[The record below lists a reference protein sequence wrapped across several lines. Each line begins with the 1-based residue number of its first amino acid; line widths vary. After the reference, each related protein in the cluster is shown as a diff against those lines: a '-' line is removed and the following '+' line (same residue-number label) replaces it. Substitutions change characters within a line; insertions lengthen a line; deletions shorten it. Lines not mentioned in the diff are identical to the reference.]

1 MNKELLREKN
11 LIFPSFMGAVAKHY
25 GLNLDEFLVLIYF
38 WNFKDSSFDVNEI
51 SKVTKLDENEIL
63 LAFNSLMSKKIILF
77 DSKKDSNGRMKETV
91 NLEFLYGIIEE
102 MFKVKEKEQEKV
114 DIYSTFE
121 TEFGRP
127 ISSMEYEIIRAW
139 LEKGF
144 TEELILGAL
153 KEAVYNGVNN
163 LRYIDKIL
171 YEWQRKGYKNM
182 SEVSSHNTRRTETD
196 SPKLFDY
203 NWLDDNE

>member
-1 MNKELLREKN
+1 MLKQLMKEKILV
-11 LIFPSFMGAVAKHY
+11 FPSFSLEVVTS
-25 GLNLDEFLVLIYF
+25 LNLNLNEFLLLLYF
-38 WNFKDSSFDVNEI
+38 WNYDNVSFDVVQI
-51 SKVTKLDENEIL
+51 SKIIKIGENEIL
-63 LAFNSLMSKKIILF
+63 KAFNALLGKKLITLDSFKDKNGKMMEVINLDNFYTLIDESLKKQ
-77 DSKKDSNGRMKETV
+77 
-91 NLEFLYGIIEE
+91 
-102 MFKVKEKEQEKV
+102 EKEQEKV
-114 DIYSTFE
+114 DIYTIFQ

-144 TEELILGAL
+144 SEELILGAL
-153 KEAVYNGVNN
+153 KEAVYNGVSN

-182 SEVSSHNTRRTETD
+182 NEVSNRNKQTKEEV
-196 SPKLFDY
+196 KELFDY